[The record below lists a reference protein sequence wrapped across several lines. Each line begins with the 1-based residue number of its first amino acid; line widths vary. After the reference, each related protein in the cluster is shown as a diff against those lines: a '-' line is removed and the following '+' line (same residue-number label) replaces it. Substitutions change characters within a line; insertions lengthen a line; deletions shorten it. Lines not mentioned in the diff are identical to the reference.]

1 MISLILGGLGLAGT
15 IGIIIAKYCVDDDCV
30 DKELLR
36 DLERILCNPTKI
48 FGPEGDRIR
57 QKLK

>member
-1 MISLILGGLGLAGT
+1 MISLILSGLGLAGT

-30 DKELLR
+30 DKELVR
-36 DLERILCNPTKI
+36 DFEQILHNPVKI

>member
-1 MISLILGGLGLAGT
+1 MISLILSGLGLVGT
-15 IGIIIAKYCVDDDCV
+15 IGIIIAKNADDDCV
-30 DKELLR
+30 DKEFVR
-36 DLERILCNPTKI
+36 DFERILCNPTKI